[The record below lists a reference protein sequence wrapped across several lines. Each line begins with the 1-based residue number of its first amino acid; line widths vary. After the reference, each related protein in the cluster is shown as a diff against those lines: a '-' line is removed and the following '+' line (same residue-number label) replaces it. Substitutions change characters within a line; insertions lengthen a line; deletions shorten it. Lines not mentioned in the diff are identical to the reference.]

1 MEKNEIYTTAY
12 MARLRLNEDEALK
25 LENAISKMLEYF
37 EKMNYIVE
45 DVSSTTG
52 NNYRIK
58 TINVKG
64 TTQDRRTISLAS
76 QNTDKPLWLNQQT
89 EEEIILSIPLEEEKI
104 RTIEIE
110 IGYAYSVNNIEKESK
125 IIIRES
131 GNYVFLKP
139 NAEYPDG
146 GIIKKEAPVHISN
159 LMLLDPSNGEAT
171 RVGRKL
177 NEDNKLVRYA
187 KKSNKEIK

>member
-1 MEKNEIYTTAY
+1 MQKKLKIKKGDTVKVMRGEYRGQEGKVLKIYLEKE
-12 MARLRLNEDEALK
+12 RAL
-25 LENAISKMLEYF
+25 
-37 EKMNYIVE
+37 VE
-45 DVSSTTG
+45 
-52 NNYRIK
+52 
-58 TINVKG
+58 
-64 TTQDRRTISLAS
+64 
-76 QNTDKPLWLNQQT
+76 
-89 EEEIILSIPLEEEKI
+89 
-104 RTIEIE
+104 
-110 IGYAYSVNNIEKESK
+110 SVNMMSK
-125 IIIRES
+125 HT
-131 GNYVFLKP
+131 KP

>member
-1 MEKNEIYTTAY
+1 MQKKLKIKKGDTVKVMRGEYRGQEGKVLKIY
-12 MARLRLNEDEALK
+12 L
-25 LENAISKMLEYF
+25 
-37 EKMNYIVE
+37 
-45 DVSSTTG
+45 
-52 NNYRIK
+52 
-58 TINVKG
+58 
-64 TTQDRRTISLAS
+64 
-76 QNTDKPLWLNQQT
+76 
-89 EEEIILSIPLEEEKI
+89 
-104 RTIEIE
+104 
-110 IGYAYSVNNIEKESK
+110 EKERALVEGVNMMSK
-125 IIIRES
+125 HT
-131 GNYVFLKP
+131 KP